1 MTQQDPRVAAV
12 VTSGRSP
19 FRRRVDDVESAIMS
33 GLLVVFLIAAPVLG
47 VVTGRLA
54 DSSGLREQRAEQQ
67 WRPVTATL
75 GQSAAQG
82 LIGVDG
88 EWGASFV
95 IARWPRPAGGPAE
108 TGLLAVSLNAKAGQ
122 HLTIWVT
129 GSGQLAHPRLSHG
142 EIAGRVVSAVVATVA
157 GLAVLLAIV
166 AGVVRVIAGRRRLAG
181 WARAWA
187 VVAPSWS
194 PHR

>member
-33 GLLVVFLIAAPVLG
+33 GLLAVFLIAAPVLG
-47 VVTGRLA
+47 VVAGRLA

-95 IARWPRPAGGPAE
+95 IASWPRPAAPRRPDCSPSASTRKPAS
-108 TGLLAVSLNAKAGQ
+108 T
-122 HLTIWVT
+122 
-129 GSGQLAHPRLSHG
+129 
-142 EIAGRVVSAVVATVA
+142 
-157 GLAVLLAIV
+157 
-166 AGVVRVIAGRRRLAG
+166 
-181 WARAWA
+181 
-187 VVAPSWS
+187 
-194 PHR
+194 